1 MKMRIVVLGAGRVG
15 SAIAMDLAA
24 DRNFEVVS
32 VDINSPTV
40 PEKKREKITFVRQD
54 LSDSSNLQESIKTAD
69 LVVNALPG
77 FMGYSIFRQ
86 VIEAGKNIVDIA
98 FFAEDPFQSE
108 KLARQRGVMAIMD
121 CGVAPG
127 MSNLL
132 IGYAAK
138 RLDQLDKCE
147 IYVGGLPVIREW
159 PYEYK
164 AVFSPLDVLEE
175 YIRPARFKIGGEIV
189 TRPALSGRELMDF
202 KGIGTLEAFNTD
214 GLRTL
219 LQTVSCPDMIE
230 KTLRYPG
237 HVEKMLLLRETGFF
251 GSQEINVSGNKVR
264 PIDLTAKLL
273 FPKWELK
280 KGEQDLTVMR
290 IVVQGRKGR
299 EHLRYSYDLLDHF
312 DVKEGITSM
321 ARTTGYT
328 AAMVVRLI
336 TAGKYKKSGVSP
348 PEFLGQDVACVRFML
363 DGLAARGIHYH
374 ETIAKISSTG
384 SD

>member
-1 MKMRIVVLGAGRVG
+1 MRIVVLGAGRVG
-15 SAIAMDLAA
+15 FAIALDLAA
-24 DRNFEVVS
+24 DREFEVIS
-32 VDINSPTV
+32 IDINSP
-40 PEKKREKITFVRQD
+40 PISEKKRGKITFIRQD
-54 LSDSSNLQESIKTAD
+54 LSDSRNLQESIKAAD
-69 LVVNALPG
+69 LVVNAMPG
-77 FMGYSIFRQ
+77 FMGYKTFHQ

-98 FFAEDPFQSE
+98 FFAEDPFQSD
-108 KLARQRGVMAIMD
+108 KLAKQLGVIAIMD

-132 IGYAAK
+132 IGYAAN

-175 YIRPARFKIGGEIV
+175 YIRPARFKVNNEIV

-219 LQTVSCPDMIE
+219 LHTVSCPDMIE

-237 HVEKMLLLRETGFF
+237 HVEKMLMLRETGFF
-251 GSQEINVSGNKVR
+251 DSQKINIDGQKVC
-264 PIDLTAKLL
+264 PIDLTARLL
-273 FPKWELK
+273 FPIWKLK
-280 KGEQDLTVMR
+280 KGDKDLTVMK
-290 IVVQGRKGR
+290 IVAQGRKGR
-299 EHLRYSYDLLDHF
+299 DNLRYTYDLLDHF
-312 DVKEGITSM
+312 DVEKSVTSM

-328 AAMVVRLI
+328 AAMAVRLI
-336 TAGKYKKSGVSP
+336 AAGKYKRTGVSP
-348 PEFLGQDVACVRFML
+348 PEFLGQDEACVHFML
-363 DGLAARGIHYH
+363 DGLAARGINYH
-374 ETIAKISSTG
+374 ESIEKISSTG

>member
-15 SAIAMDLAA
+15 WAIALDLAA
-24 DRNFEVVS
+24 ERQFEVTS
-32 VDINSPTV
+32 IDINPAPV
-40 PEKKREKITFVRQD
+40 PEKKREKITFIRQD
-54 LSDSSNLQESIKTAD
+54 LSDSRTLQESIKRAD

-77 FMGYSIFRQ
+77 FMGYNTFRQ
-86 VIEAGKNIVDIA
+86 VVEAGKNIVDIA
-98 FFAEDPFQSE
+98 FFAEDPFQSD
-108 KLARQRGVMAIMD
+108 KLAKEREVIAIMD

-175 YIRPARFKIGGEIV
+175 YVRPARFKSNDKIV
-189 TRPALSGRELMDF
+189 TRPALSDRELMDF
-202 KGIGTLEAFNTD
+202 EGIGTLEAFNTD

-237 HVEKMLLLRETGFF
+237 HVEKMLLLRETGFL
-251 GSQEINVSGNKVR
+251 GSQEIDIGGNKIR
-264 PIDLTAKLL
+264 PVDLTAKLL
-273 FPKWELK
+273 FPMWELK
-280 KGEQDLTVMR
+280 KGEKDLTVMR
-290 IVVQGRKGR
+290 IVVQGHKGR
-299 EHLRYSYDLLDHF
+299 EHLRYSYDLLDHY
-312 DVKEGITSM
+312 DLKKGITSM

-328 AAMVVRLI
+328 AAMAGRLI
-336 TAGKYKKSGVSP
+336 AAGKYKKTGVSP
-348 PEFLGQDVACVRFML
+348 PEFLGQDAACVRFML
-363 DGLAARGIHYH
+363 DGLAERGIHYH
-374 ETIAKISSTG
+374 ETIEKIS
-384 SD
+384 